1 MTNWNTEELIAA
13 DKQFV
18 WHPFTN
24 MPEWCAPEHEPIV
37 IVEGHGALLRDSRGR
52 EYIDGN
58 SSIWTNIHGHNHPRI
73 NRAIREQLERIA
85 HSSFLGTTNPVAIE
99 LAREIVELFPCK
111 TLSRVFYSDDGS
123 TGIEAA
129 LRIAAQFFQMRGEKR
144 NLFVAFRS
152 GYHGD
157 TAGAAALGAAKMFSV
172 DHEGW
177 RFPVRTVGSIE
188 ELEKPSGAQSGNIAA
203 VVVEPMIQGAAG
215 MRIWPQGTSAAVRDW
230 CNQNG
235 ALMIADEVMTG
246 FGRTGKMFASE
257 YENALPDIMVLGKG
271 LSGGYLPLAITLTT
285 EEIFSQFDGS
295 VADGRALAYGHS
307 YTGNALG
314 CAAARAS
321 LAIFREE
328 NVLATLQPKIRLDQ
342 ALVERA
348 FYQSR
353 EQAQRAIMA
362 GQVRIGEQVAQKP
375 SILVDPNAMIA
386 TAAAPRF
393 VGRGGLKL
401 EGALDFFGVDVSN
414 QIAVDIGA
422 STGGFTDCLLQR
434 GARKVYAID
443 VGHGQLA
450 WKIRNDSRV
459 TVFEKTNARVISPS
473 LISEAANICVIDV
486 SFISLTLILP
496 NAFQLVTPSGMV
508 LALIKPQFEL
518 ERSDVGRGGIVRDA
532 SLHEKAQGKVVSF
545 VEVSGHEAI
554 ALPASVVAGAEGNR
568 DFFFSEEKG

>member
-1 MTNWNTEELIAA
+1 MTDWNTEELIAA

-37 IVEGHGALLRDSRGR
+37 IVEGDGALLRDSRGR

-177 RFPVRTVGSIE
+177 RFPVRRVGSIE
-188 ELEKPSGAQSGNIAA
+188 ELQKLSGALGIAA
-203 VVVEPMIQGAAG
+203 VVIEPMIQGAAG
-215 MRIWPQGTSAAVRDW
+215 MRIWPQGTSAALRDW
-230 CNQNG
+230 CKQNG

-257 YENALPDIMVLGKG
+257 HENALPDIMVLGKG

-314 CAAARAS
+314 CAAARAG

-328 NVLATLQPKIRLDQ
+328 NVLPILQPKIRQLDSQ
-342 ALVERA
+342 LQRL
-348 FYQSR
+348 R
-353 EQAQRAIMA
+353 E
-362 GQVRIGEQVAQKP
+362 
-375 SILVDPNAMIA
+375 
-386 TAAAPRF
+386 
-393 VGRGGLKL
+393 
-401 EGALDFFGVDVSN
+401 
-414 QIAVDIGA
+414 
-422 STGGFTDCLLQR
+422 STGVTEVRQCGFVAGIEMADAETAGEVCRRARAHGLLTRNIRETIALLPPLCTTEQQLQR
-434 GARKVYAID
+434 TVAALSSAIEKIEME
-443 VGHGQLA
+443 GRALSRPGQHGG
-450 WKIRNDSRV
+450 RPSMSR
-459 TVFEKTNARVISPS
+459 
-473 LISEAANICVIDV
+473 L
-486 SFISLTLILP
+486 
-496 NAFQLVTPSGMV
+496 
-508 LALIKPQFEL
+508 
-518 ERSDVGRGGIVRDA
+518 
-532 SLHEKAQGKVVSF
+532 
-545 VEVSGHEAI
+545 
-554 ALPASVVAGAEGNR
+554 
-568 DFFFSEEKG
+568 